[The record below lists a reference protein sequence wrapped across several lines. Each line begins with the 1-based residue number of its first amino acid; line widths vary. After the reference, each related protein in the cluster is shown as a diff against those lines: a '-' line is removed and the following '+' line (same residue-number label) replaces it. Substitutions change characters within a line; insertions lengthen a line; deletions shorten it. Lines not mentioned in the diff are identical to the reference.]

1 MKLGSI
7 KYPPLINEQAL
18 YVGGLRE
25 ITNAYMHE
33 LHPKY
38 RRDNLQVDKL
48 GCKCEMIVQYHFW
61 FKGVIYDS
69 EQMLARSPIANYDI
83 MALNQN
89 IDVKGIWSYQT
100 ELRVNYD
107 AHNKDKNITHYM
119 FVQPVSDDLGNDKA
133 NYWYFPKQ
141 EIDKWQIKDLKFS
154 KAYVKQ
160 I

>member
-1 MKLGSI
+1 
-7 KYPPLINEQAL
+7 
-18 YVGGLRE
+18 
-25 ITNAYMHE
+25 
-33 LHPKY
+33 
-38 RRDNLQVDKL
+38 
-48 GCKCEMIVQYHFW
+48 
-61 FKGVIYDS
+61 
-69 EQMLARSPIANYDI
+69 

-107 AHNKDKNITHYM
+107 AHNKDKNVTHYM

-133 NYWYFPKQ
+133 NYWYVSKKD
-141 EIDKWQIKDLKFS
+141 IDKWHVKDLKFS